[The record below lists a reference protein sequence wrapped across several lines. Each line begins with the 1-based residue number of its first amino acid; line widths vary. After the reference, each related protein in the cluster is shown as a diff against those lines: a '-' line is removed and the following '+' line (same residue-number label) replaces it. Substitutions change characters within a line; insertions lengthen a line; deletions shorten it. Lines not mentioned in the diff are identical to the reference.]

1 MDLRA
6 TPNLIHLVDSPS
18 GRQSLQLEPARGQRV
33 IVIAGKVWVTQAGDF
48 KDYVLRQGEALTLDS
63 PGMAIVSAFGPA
75 DIELI
80 APPAASTLDTVPN
93 ISNESLDRALHE
105 AHRLRA
111 RAVHYAFAAAG
122 AWLRNLGRRFVST
135 VAPC

>member
-63 PGMAIVSAFGPA
+63 PGMAVGTYGTRQKSFFCQTFTVHTGRIIEISIHFLEFGFFDGFSIFP
-75 DIELI
+75 
-80 APPAASTLDTVPN
+80 
-93 ISNESLDRALHE
+93 
-105 AHRLRA
+105 
-111 RAVHYAFAAAG
+111 
-122 AWLRNLGRRFVST
+122 
-135 VAPC
+135 VAITA